1 MDVAIVGGTGKEGFG
16 LGLRLL
22 GAGHRVTI
30 GSRSAERAAEAVA
43 RAKDTLNANANADAD
58 ANAIEVEGAEN
69 AASVLGADI
78 VVVTVPFAGMIEI
91 YTSIMPALQ
100 RGQVVLDATSPLM
113 TAVGG
118 SAWEPIRPWQGSAA
132 ELAASLVP
140 EGVSVVAG
148 FHTIGA
154 HTLMAL
160 GEEIA
165 SDALL
170 CADDEA
176 AKRRVG
182 DLVDSV
188 PGMRWVDAGPLAN
201 ARLTEPL
208 TPLIIHVNRRYRL
221 KDGGFRITGREAW
234 GAPEP

>member
-43 RAKDTLNANANADAD
+43 RAKDTLDADAD
-58 ANAIEVEGAEN
+58 AIEVEGAEN

-118 SAWEPIRPWQGSAA
+118 TALEPIRPWQGSAA

-176 AKRRVG
+176 AKHRVG

>member
-1 MDVAIVGGTGKEGFG
+1 MDVAVVGGTGKEGFG
-16 LGLRLL
+16 LALRLL

-30 GSRSAERAAEAVA
+30 GSRSDDRAADAVA
-43 RAKDTLNANANADAD
+43 RARQTLADA
-58 ANAIEVEGAEN
+58 AIEAEGAQN
-69 AASVLGADI
+69 AASVLGAEV
-78 VVVTVPFAGMIEI
+78 VVVTVPFVAMIDI
-91 YTSIMPALQ
+91 YTSIASALQ

-113 TAVGG
+113 TSVGG
-118 SAWEPIRPWQGSAA
+118 RAWEPIRPWQGSAA

-140 EGVSVVAG
+140 DGVAVVAG

-160 GEEIA
+160 DAPVA

-170 CADDEA
+170 CGDDEA

-182 DLVDSV
+182 ELIESV

-208 TPLIIHVNRRYRL
+208 TPLIISINRRYRL
-221 KDGGFRITGREAW
+221 KDAGFRITGREAW
-234 GAPEP
+234 GAREA